1 MKNVFLPINQSLFDG
16 SAHAYYLFNHSWW
29 LASENRGAQIVLI
42 IPKARKRKDPFQWF
56 GLKALP
62 NLKIQELIAV
72 KKKKGGF
79 GLTLNRVY
87 FWNVYRFLKTNLREE
102 DIIFTA
108 SFIKNCLTMPI
119 RKKSTWNCGLFQKPT
134 CFSQPLINC

>member
-56 GLKALP
+56 GHGSVLK
-62 NLKIQELIAV
+62 
-72 KKKKGGF
+72 
-79 GLTLNRVY
+79 
-87 FWNVYRFLKTNLREE
+87 RFQT
-102 DIIFTA
+102 
-108 SFIKNCLTMPI
+108 
-119 RKKSTWNCGLFQKPT
+119 
-134 CFSQPLINC
+134 